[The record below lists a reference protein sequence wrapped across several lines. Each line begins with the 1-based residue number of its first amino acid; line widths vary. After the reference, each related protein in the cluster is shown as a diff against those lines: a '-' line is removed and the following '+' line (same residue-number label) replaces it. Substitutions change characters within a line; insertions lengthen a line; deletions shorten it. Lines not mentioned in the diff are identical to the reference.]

1 MVMRL
6 EQVTPLGRS
15 LEEYWLMFALTEKD
29 LDKKIVGVGDGPASF
44 NAEMKELG
52 NNVTSVDPLYE
63 FTGEEIEKQFYAV
76 IDKVIEQVKSSPG
89 NWVWAYHTS
98 PEHLKLHRKQAI
110 IKFLKDYEQGKA
122 EGRYVSGELPKL
134 DFKDDAFDLALCS
147 HFLFL
152 YSKHFDYE
160 FHRESVYEM
169 LRIAEEVRI
178 FPLLDLMLD
187 TSVHIEPLTKEL
199 RGDGYSVEIKQVQY
213 EMQRGGNKLM
223 IITRQDSLD

>member
-1 MVMRL
+1 MVMKL
-6 EQVTPLGRS
+6 EKVTPLGRS
-15 LEEYWLMFALTEKD
+15 LEEYWLMFDLAEKD
-29 LDKKIVGVGDGPASF
+29 LDKKIVGIGDGPASF

-52 NNVTSVDPLYE
+52 NKVTSVDPLYE
-63 FTGEEIEKQFYAV
+63 FSGEDIEKRFYEA

-89 NWVWAYHTS
+89 NWTWAYHTS

-110 IKFLKDYEQGKA
+110 IKFLKDFEQGKS
-122 EGRYVSGELPKL
+122 EGRYVLGKLPKL

-152 YSKHFDYE
+152 YSEHYDYE

-169 LRIAEEVRI
+169 LRIAGEVRI
-178 FPLLDLMLD
+178 FPLLDLMLKYS
-187 TSVHIEPLTKEL
+187 THIEPLVQEL
-199 RGDGYSVEIKQVQY
+199 RGDGYKVDIKEVQY

-223 IITRQDSLD
+223 VIRK